1 MKPITRIRRL
11 GLTCIALAISFGLF
25 HGQLAAAVVTR
36 GDDALRSGDIDG
48 AIRFYDRAMQLDPRS
63 AVAADRLAF
72 YLALR
77 HDQTGARQAIAVAGR
92 ALAAAGD
99 DPGLLADRAFAELQ
113 LHRWRDARN
122 DFARAGALA
131 HDARYEHFAGRMAL
145 RTADVSAARRYERLA
160 LADAPGFA
168 PARALLRSLR

>member
-1 MKPITRIRRL
+1 MRLTRARRVCL
-11 GLTCIALAISFGLF
+11 ASAALAAAFVLF

-36 GDDALRSGDIDG
+36 GDDALRAGDVAD
-48 AIRFYDRAMQLDPRS
+48 AIRFYDRATQIDPHS
-63 AVAADRLAF
+63 IVAADRLAF
-72 YLALR
+72 QLALR
-77 HDQTGARQAIAVAGR
+77 HDRAGARLAVTVAGR
-92 ALAAAGD
+92 ALATGGP
-99 DPGLLADRAFAELQ
+99 DPGLFADRAFAELQ
-113 LHRWRDARN
+113 LRRWRDAET

-145 RTADVSAARRYERLA
+145 RTSDLRAARRFERLA